1 MVVVNPYLQIEEED
15 RVNQMIT
22 RVFDL
27 IIMGK

>member
-15 RVNQMIT
+15 RVNQMII